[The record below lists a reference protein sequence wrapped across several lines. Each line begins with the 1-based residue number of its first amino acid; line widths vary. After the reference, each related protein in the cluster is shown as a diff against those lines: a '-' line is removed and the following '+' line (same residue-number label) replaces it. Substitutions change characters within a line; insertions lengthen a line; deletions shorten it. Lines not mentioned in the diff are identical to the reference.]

1 MDCREVADNDVA
13 EAYVA
18 GRLDEAQTE
27 AFEAHYFECD
37 ACLERIEACRVLR
50 RALSE
55 RPAGRRASPPRTR
68 AWVWSGALA
77 AAAAIVAAVVWVRP
91 EAAPPATAGVSP
103 LVPAPVRVSSTFE
116 ALGRFAPPRYSPV
129 TWRDG
134 STEAQ
139 SRFRSAM
146 ARYRVGDCGG
156 AIPDL
161 RRAADESPTAVEAR
175 FFLGVCLLL
184 TRDIEGGN
192 ASLAQAV
199 ELGDTP
205 YLESANFYLAKGSLM
220 KGDPSAARVHLSQVI
235 ALRGDLESQ
244 ARDLLRRLEDLSRT
258 RPAASN

>member
-27 AFEAHYFECD
+27 AFEVHYFECD
-37 ACLERIEACRVLR
+37 ACLERLDACRALR
-50 RALSE
+50 RALSV
-55 RPAGRRASPPRTR
+55 RPAGGRASAPRR
-68 AWVWSGALA
+68 GVWVWSGALA
-77 AAAAIVAAVVWVRP
+77 AAAALVAVVVSVRPASAPPGSGGASSEVAALARRS
-91 EAAPPATAGVSP
+91 AAFT
-103 LVPAPVRVSSTFE
+103 
-116 ALGRFAPPRYSPV
+116 ALGRFEAPHYSPA

-139 SRFRSAM
+139 THFRSAM
-146 ARYRVGDCGG
+146 GHYMARDYEG

-161 RRAADESPTAVEAR
+161 RRAVAASPTATETR

-184 TRDIEGGN
+184 ARDIEGGN

-205 YLESANFYLAKGSLM
+205 YLESAHFYLAKGLLM
-220 KGDPSAARVHLSQVI
+220 KGDPSAARVHLNQVI

-244 ARDLLRRLEDLSRT
+244 ARDFLRRLDDLSRT
-258 RPAASN
+258 RPATSD